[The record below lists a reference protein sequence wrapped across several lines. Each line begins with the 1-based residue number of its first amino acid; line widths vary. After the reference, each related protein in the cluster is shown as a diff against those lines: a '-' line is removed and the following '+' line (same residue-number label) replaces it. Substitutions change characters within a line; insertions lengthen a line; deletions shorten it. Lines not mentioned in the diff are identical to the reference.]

1 MNDVKWLKLYTN
13 IFENRKIKQIETL
26 PKGDTIIVIWF
37 KLLILASNVN
47 DSGLIYFTKDLP
59 YTDKMLATQ
68 FNKPLNT
75 VKTALNIFEE
85 YGMIGY
91 ENNILYITG
100 WGEYQNTEGMEKIK
114 EQTRKRV
121 QNYRSKQKQCNAT
134 EKDDCNVTCNVT
146 VTQCNA
152 TDKEIDIEEEYK
164 KEKIYKKEK
173 TSTTQPKQH
182 FGEYKHVLLTNDEYE
197 KLKRDYPN
205 VESLITYL
213 DEYIEMKGYK
223 AKSHYLAIKKWVVD
237 AEQRNKPKEKQVEK
251 LEVYDSSKNR
261 EITEEELKAFEE
273 LRGNT

>member
-47 DSGLIYFTKDLP
+47 DNGLIYFTKGLP

-68 FNKPLNT
+68 FNKPLNA

-91 ENNILYITG
+91 ENNILYIPG
-100 WGEYQNTEGMEKIK
+100 WGEYQNTDGLEKIK
-114 EQTRKRV
+114 EQTRRRV
-121 QNYRSKQKQCNAT
+121 QNYRSKQSQCNVT

-173 TSTTQPKQH
+173 TSATQPKQH

-223 AKSHYLAIKKWVVD
+223 AKSHYLAIKKWVIN
-237 AEQRNKPKEKQVEK
+237 AEQRNKPKERQVEK